1 MQKEASYIDKEADG
15 VLFCVMKLEKNYRTV
30 IHLYYYE
37 ALLNMT
43 DGFEC
48 EETRTYAV
56 IAIRNS
62 DGTPLSL
69 MEGMPVQMAP
79 VFEGC
84 MPFQSWAILKFSA
97 RVSKERGFS
106 IICLITRISRFFADR
121 TVSIAVFEGAMFPG
135 PEIFSV
141 DEDGKIIY
149 ADGYEGFRGMFELPL
164 DESKADPEAA
174 AALLGSY

>member
-1 MQKEASYIDKEADG
+1 
-15 VLFCVMKLEKNYRTV
+15 
-30 IHLYYYE
+30 
-37 ALLNMT
+37 MT

-48 EETRTYAV
+48 EEARTYAV

-79 VFEGC
+79 VIEGC
-84 MPFQSWAILKFSA
+84 MPFQSWAILNFSA
-97 RVSKERGFS
+97 SGLEREGILYYLFDYENLE
-106 IICLITRISRFFADR
+106 IFADR

-135 PEIFSV
+135 PEIFSM

>member
-48 EETRTYAV
+48 EEARTYAV

-69 MEGMPVQMAP
+69 MEGMTVQMAP
-79 VFEGC
+79 DFEGC
-84 MPFQSWAILKFSA
+84 MPFQSWSILNFSA
-97 RVSKERGFS
+97 SGLER
-106 IICLITRISRFFADR
+106 
-121 TVSIAVFEGAMFPG
+121 EGILYYLFDYENL
-135 PEIFSV
+135 EIFCRPYS
-141 DEDGKIIY
+141 
-149 ADGYEGFRGMFELPL
+149 FNCSLRGCYVPR
-164 DESKADPEAA
+164 SRNI
-174 AALLGSY
+174 LGG